1 MHRRRRGVAAKAAR
15 MDANKLAE
23 LFSFGLSP
31 WELIVRGTAV
41 YWFLFL
47 LFRFVMR
54 RDIGSIGVADVL
66 LLVIIADASQNAM
79 AGPYETVADGFVLVG
94 TIAAW
99 NVLLDWGSFHSRWLR
114 RLVDPP
120 AVVLVRRGRL
130 LQRALSRH
138 FLTVPE
144 LMGKLREQGID
155 DLRKVKFARLEAD
168 GQLSVI
174 LADEGSQ
181 KPRKPA
187 EPPV

>member
-1 MHRRRRGVAAKAAR
+1 
-15 MDANKLAE
+15 MDANKLSE